1 MHWLYIFMLYIVTD
15 SISPSLWTYNKTI
28 SISLMR
34 SKSGLD
40 LKKILITLSCW
51 FSMFSPIFDKFIMQ
65 QDRQNID
72 TLSLNIKFNWS
83 WQFSH
88 FFLFLS
94 LKQLFWFRDKWFIFY
109 TQWNLSKQNPG
120 YIEIYIN
127 RTLKKI

>member
-40 LKKILITLSCW
+40 FNFFLITLSCW
-51 FSMFSPIFDKFIMQ
+51 FSTFSPIFDQFIMQ

-72 TLSLNIKFNWS
+72 TLSLNIKFNWG
-83 WQFSH
+83 WQLSH

-94 LKQLFWFRDKWFIFY
+94 LKQFFWFRDKWSIFY
-109 TQWNLSKQNPG
+109 IQWNLSKQNPG